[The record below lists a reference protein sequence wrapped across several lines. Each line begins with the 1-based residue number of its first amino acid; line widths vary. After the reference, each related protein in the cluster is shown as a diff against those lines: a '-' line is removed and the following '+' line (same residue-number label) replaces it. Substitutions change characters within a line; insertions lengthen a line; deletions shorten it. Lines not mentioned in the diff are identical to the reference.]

1 MPEIATIILNRNLPE
16 ITDKLYKSIKKNNI
30 TDIFV
35 VEAGSQKNRL
45 SKYVTWHARWKSAKK
60 NGLRFPRGMNFA
72 LSNLYM
78 EKKLDKYKYFA
89 LVTND
94 AEFKTLNFCQKVIRI
109 FEKHKKLGILSPIAN
124 NFGEKKLLKDQNV
137 KYFWFVHNHV
147 IFIRTEL
154 IKKLMCT
161 TKPGYMNFLFD
172 GTNFR
177 GYGTEMELVAKA
189 YSNYWSVGLTSNI
202 IVNENERLL
211 LKQSNIIKTESYNK
225 NLELFVIEGKKWMKN
240 KYGFDSKWSMSMYAK
255 LFYDKFFDYYPEL
268 IKFKI

>member
-16 ITDKLYKSIKKNNI
+16 ITDKLYTSIKKNNN

-35 VEAGSQKNRL
+35 VEAGSLKNRL
-45 SKYVTWHARWKSAKK
+45 SKHVTWHANWKSAKK

-72 LSNLYM
+72 LSKLYL
-78 EKKLDKYKYFA
+78 EKKLDNYKYFA
-89 LVTND
+89 LITND
-94 AEFKTLNFCQKVIRI
+94 AEFKTLKFCRKVSRI

-124 NFGEKKLLKDQNV
+124 NFGEKKLLKDEKV
-137 KYFWFVHNHV
+137 KYFWYVHNHV
-147 IFIRTEL
+147 LFIRKEL
-154 IKKLMCT
+154 IKTLMCT
-161 TKPGYMNFLFD
+161 TKPNHMNFLFD

-211 LKQSNIIKTESYNK
+211 LKQSNIINTESYDK
-225 NLELFVIEGKKWMKN
+225 NLKLFVLEGKKWMKN